1 MAKFIYRMQSILDIK
16 EKLEEQARNEFAAA
30 RMHLNE
36 EEEKLALLKG
46 RKSSYEEQGREL
58 QKSGLNVLDILTNRN
73 AITRMQ
79 EFIEIQR
86 DAVEAANMQL
96 EKARIKLRTAMQES
110 KTQEKLRERAFEE
123 FIREENAREAKEVI
137 KMERKKV
144 MPLDEELGLDDAKL
158 EKKRLKEEKKKLK
171 AEQKEQK
178 KLAKQRAREID
189 DREDELSE
197 GEDASSGSVFAVTFV
212 IVLIWIAI
220 LCLIIKLDFGGFG
233 SNVLAPVL
241 KDVPIINMI
250 LPSVSEEDTAS
261 PEQQEE
267 YGGYSSLKDAVDY
280 IKELELELE
289 RAQTSQ
295 TSNAEELAELKAQV
309 ERLKTF
315 EDNQVDFQ
323 RVVTE
328 FYEEVVYADK
338 GPGIE
343 EYRKYYEEMNPATA
357 EYLYK
362 QVIQQSEESKKISEY
377 VESYSSMKPASAA
390 AIFAQMTDNLDL
402 VSRILGAMD
411 SEKRGS
417 ILAAMDPELASRL
430 TKMMDPES

>member
-1 MAKFIYRMQSILDIK
+1 
-16 EKLEEQARNEFAAA
+16 
-30 RMHLNE
+30 
-36 EEEKLALLKG
+36 
-46 RKSSYEEQGREL
+46 
-58 QKSGLNVLDILTNRN
+58 
-73 AITRMQ
+73 
-79 EFIEIQR
+79 
-86 DAVEAANMQL
+86 
-96 EKARIKLRTAMQES
+96 
-110 KTQEKLRERAFEE
+110 
-123 FIREENAREAKEVI
+123 
-137 KMERKKV
+137 MERKKV